1 MSNSNALKVEKL
13 MVKYGE
19 KVAVKGISFTV
30 NNGEVYCLLGPNG
43 AGKTSTIKA
52 VLGLVK
58 YEGLIDIL
66 GLGPPLPSVMNHVG
80 VVMETP
86 AVLEALTVGE
96 FIEFLGSVRGTFNA
110 KRVETL
116 LEAFELK
123 DYVDTPIAAL
133 SAGNKQKVAIVA
145 ALMHEP
151 RLLLLD
157 EPFNF
162 LDVKSVRIL
171 KEIMQRHIESGG
183 SILFSTHIMEVA
195 ERVCSRIGIINEGV
209 LVTEGTPA
217 KIKEEAN
224 AGTLED
230 AFLKAIHADEEIKSM
245 LEGL

>member
-1 MSNSNALKVEKL
+1 MSNNDALRVEKL
-13 MVKYGE
+13 VVKYGE
-19 KVAVKGISFTV
+19 KIAVKGISFTV

-52 VLGLVK
+52 ILGLVK
-58 YEGLIDIL
+58 YEGLINVL
-66 GLGPPLPSVMNHVG
+66 GLGPPSPAVMNQVG

-86 AVLEALTVGE
+86 AVLEALTVKE
-96 FIEFLGSVRGTFNA
+96 FLEFLGSVRGAFNA
-110 KRVETL
+110 KRVEAL
-116 LEAFELK
+116 LEAFELM
-123 DYVDTPIAAL
+123 DYVNTPIAAL
-133 SAGNKQKVAIVA
+133 SAGNRQKVAIVA

-171 KEIMQRHIESGG
+171 KELMQRHIEAGG

-209 LVTEGTPA
+209 LVTEGTPG

-230 AFLKAIHADEEIKSM
+230 AFLKAIHADEEIRSI